1 MKLLVP
7 LFFLLFFVA
16 CGDDS
21 SSTSMEVPETEK
33 KAPDIVDGS
42 FTDSRDGQS
51 YKVTKVGLQ
60 TWMAENL
67 NYKTDSS
74 FCYNNLDS
82 NCTKFGRLYQW
93 ADAQKACPSGW
104 HLPSKPELEKMI
116 KSAGGTE
123 SAGQSLK
130 SSSGWTDEG
139 NGTEDNAFSAYPAG
153 LRNYDGTFGEEG
165 TYAYFWSSTEHDSVI
180 AYYIILYY
188 NNDAVRFGNRVKTDA
203 INIRCV
209 LD

>member
-21 SSTSMEVPETEK
+21 SSTSVEVPETEN

-51 YKVTKVGLQ
+51 
-60 TWMAENL
+60 
-67 NYKTDSS
+67 YKTDSS

-165 TYAYFWSSTEHDSVI
+165 TYAYFWSSTEQNSVI